1 LINLL
6 LVRLAERGEF
16 VVLLIQFADLR
27 CSRCFRRVGKG
38 SLLCKFF
45 LSSVLE
51 SFEEHRGSMLM
62 IKIDNRLSK
71 LVVDILFFF
80 FHFKE
85 CKSREFTESTAI
97 KLISVLLSKKS
108 KRVSLKT
115 SCNKVYHAATISV
128 RDIVPYLRP
137 RVDMHRNEFKAAKEI
152 FRSLGTQYGRYAIK
166 AYDR

>member
-1 LINLL
+1 
-6 LVRLAERGEF
+6 
-16 VVLLIQFADLR
+16 
-27 CSRCFRRVGKG
+27 
-38 SLLCKFF
+38 
-45 LSSVLE
+45 
-51 SFEEHRGSMLM
+51 M

-115 SCNKVYHAATISV
+115 SCNKSLSRGDHICQRHSA
-128 RDIVPYLRP
+128 VPP
-137 RVDMHRNEFKAAKEI
+137 A
-152 FRSLGTQYGRYAIK
+152 SS
-166 AYDR
+166 